1 MSISPKQRWSRTRR
15 LVLGLLLLA
24 VPACGLSDYEA
35 LMQKTQ
41 ERVER
46 FQDEQKYLDA
56 PVSIP
61 TEKDKEDHE
70 VPLANVFFRPP
81 KGINSKPEPQPRNGL
96 MWKYLPGKR
105 SDFVVVEMAFA
116 DSDSEFANKVV
127 NSYSG
132 LSRVS
137 TPERQPPLPFESWD
151 YKDSQYGYSI
161 NIYKGGAKQIAVVF
175 IFPWDRRDN
184 LRKTM
189 DLSLGSLTEKVS
201 AARQRYNQKSP
212 WILEKQS
219 GS

>member
-1 MSISPKQRWSRTRR
+1 M
-15 LVLGLLLLA
+15 
-24 VPACGLSDYEA
+24 
-35 LMQKTQ
+35 
-41 ERVER
+41 
-46 FQDEQKYLDA
+46 
-56 PVSIP
+56 
-61 TEKDKEDHE
+61 
-70 VPLANVFFRPP
+70 FFRPP